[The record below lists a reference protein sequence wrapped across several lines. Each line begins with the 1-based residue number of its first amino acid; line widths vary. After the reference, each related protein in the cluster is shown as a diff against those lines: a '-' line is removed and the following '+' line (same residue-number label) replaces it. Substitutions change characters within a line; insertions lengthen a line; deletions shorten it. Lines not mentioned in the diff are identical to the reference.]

1 MVADVRRSSG
11 TLIVSTVVVEGR
23 RFFAFAAI
31 KTARR
36 MNRGTDAGSE
46 SVSSFSGVP
55 IVMRVLFPLGLL
67 TNVVILSRWGEVEN
81 SFSYTREMGDVRVV
95 IRLERAYVAA
105 VMKDSPFR

>member
-11 TLIVSTVVVEGR
+11 TLIVSTVVVEWG

-67 TNVVILSRWGEVEN
+67 TNVILSRWGEVEN

>member
-67 TNVVILSRWGEVEN
+67 TNVILSRWGEVEN

-95 IRLERAYVAA
+95 IRLERAYIAA

>member
-55 IVMRVLFPLGLL
+55 IVMRVLVPLGLL
-67 TNVVILSRWGEVEN
+67 TNVILSRWGEVEN

>member
-23 RFFAFAAI
+23 RLFAFAAI

-67 TNVVILSRWGEVEN
+67 TNVILSRWGEVEN

-95 IRLERAYVAA
+95 IRLERAYVTA